1 MWLIATRLT
10 AGVDSSPRHT
20 LPRDKRHPNRATY
33 DTLAGATVKTTG
45 RRYLLHE
52 VRVPAV
58 NPAFVAD
65 LGVVAKIREQF
76 GNGEFG

>member
-45 RRYLLHE
+45 RTYFVRTNERTFCTRYAY
-52 VRVPAV
+52 P
-58 NPAFVAD
+58 P
-65 LGVVAKIREQF
+65 
-76 GNGEFG
+76 